1 VRPRLRVLHG
11 LCAFLLLIATLIPS
25 AHAEPKPYD
34 GWLTAVD
41 GPVRLEI
48 GDEPRWAD
56 PALDDSTWPQV
67 ELGTTF
73 YQAFRSG
80 RAPWGWYRV
89 RVSVPAGEP
98 VGLWF
103 GEIAEAAQIYVDGA
117 LLHSHGDPDTGQ
129 AGPRQPFGVV
139 VDETLTTQGEILV
152 AVRVWGGGAWARAGR
167 IDGLRVG
174 DPSAAMMVP
183 NADRHQRWRDPRG
196 VPTLALGGFLLG
208 LGLLH
213 AWLWF
218 RRRDS
223 EQGFFAIGATLLAVV
238 LIWSA
243 WIFMGNIVPG
253 VRLEQ
258 VVHLLLGGAL
268 AGMVGFASQYLKWPS
283 PWMVYLCAAALL
295 GCGALALFEPLPP
308 AHLLVYAGYALAAV
322 CALVMSS
329 LALRRGTVAPLS
341 LIFAFGPIFAWGMV
355 EGAHIA
361 TALPASWPELRPWM
375 LLGAVGVPAATLSIR
390 LTLRVAD
397 TLDELDATGRA
408 AARFVPDAVLR
419 LLGRTRISDV
429 QRGDSVH
436 LDMEI
441 LFCDIRGFT
450 RLSESRTPARNF
462 AFINDF
468 LAAMEP
474 CVKANGG
481 FLALNLGDGFMAL
494 FPVGESSGVGAA
506 VAMQQALVGFNEAQ
520 RQAGEPVI
528 EVGIGVHAG
537 RVMLGTIGGRDRLDT
552 GVVSPAVSVAEQME
566 VLTKLYDAPL
576 VVSREVLRLDP
587 SWEAVELDQV
597 HAAGHDAPLAVFE
610 VLEAD
615 TDPERRERKRT
626 QATDYAN
633 ALGLFRGADLGAA
646 RAAFAA
652 LADREA
658 ASLFVARCDWL
669 LARGLPEPWDGVMQ
683 TGIQ

>member
-1 VRPRLRVLHG
+1 VRRWLQILNGSIALLVLV
-11 LCAFLLLIATLIPS
+11 ATVIAS
-25 AHAEPKPYD
+25 AQAQSDPHD

-41 GPVRLEI
+41 GPVRLEL
-48 GDEPRWAD
+48 GDEPRWSD

-67 ELGTTF
+67 EFGTTF
-73 YQAFRSG
+73 YEASRAG
-80 RAPWGWYRV
+80 RGPWGWYRV
-89 RVSVPAGEP
+89 RVPVPAGEP

-103 GEIAEAAQIYVDGA
+103 GEVAEAAQIFVDGA
-117 LLHSHGDPDTGQ
+117 MLYSHGDPDAGQ

-139 VDETLTTQGEILV
+139 VDEAYTTDGEILV
-152 AVRVWGGGAWARAGR
+152 AIRVWGGRAWARAGR

-183 NADRHQRWRDPRG
+183 HADRHQLWRDPRG
-196 VPTLALGGFLLG
+196 VPTLAVGGAMLG

-213 AWLWF
+213 AWLWI
-218 RRRDS
+218 RRRDA
-223 EQGFFAIGATLLAVV
+223 EQGFFSIGATLLAVV
-238 LIWSA
+238 LLWSA
-243 WIFMGNIVPG
+243 WVFMGNTVPR

-258 VVHLLLGGAL
+258 VVHLMLGGAM
-268 AGMVGFASQYLKWPS
+268 AGMVAFARYYLKWPS
-283 PWMVYLCAAALL
+283 PWMGRICAVALL
-295 GCGALALFEPLPP
+295 GGGAIALFEPLPP
-308 AHLLVYAGYALAAV
+308 VHLLVYVGYALAAV
-322 CALVMSS
+322 CVLVMSA
-329 LALRRGTVAPLS
+329 LALRRGTIAPLA
-341 LIFAFGPIFAWGMV
+341 LVFAFGPIFAWAMA
-355 EGAHIA
+355 EGAHVA
-361 TALPASWPELRPWM
+361 AGLLAYWPELRPWM
-375 LLGAVGVPAATLSIR
+375 LLGAVGVPAATLSVR

-408 AARFVPDAVLR
+408 AARFVPDAVLE

-450 RLSESRTPARNF
+450 SLSESRTPARNF

-474 CVKANGG
+474 CVKGNGG

-506 VAMQQALVGFNEAQ
+506 VAMQQALMAFNEAQ
-520 RQAGEPVI
+520 RQAGEPAI

-576 VVSREVLRLDP
+576 VVSREVLRLEP
-587 SWEAVELDQV
+587 RWEAVELDQV

-615 TDPERRERKRT
+615 TDEDRRDRKRS
-626 QATDYAN
+626 QAADYAR
-633 ALGLFRGADLGAA
+633 ALGLFRGADLDAA
-646 RAAFAA
+646 RVAFAS
-652 LADREA
+652 LPDREA
-658 ASLFVARCDWL
+658 ARLFVARCDWL
-669 LARGLPEPWDGVMQ
+669 LARGLPEPWDGVMR
-683 TGIQ
+683 TGLQ